1 MCMRRSA
8 NAILMMLM
16 VLTFCSCYRKTE
28 DRNIVLDDSIEEIA
42 DSNECVVNRHYT
54 RNYNFVVDCD
64 SLVLQSQQPEER
76 ISDLPTD
83 SFAVYKHQHLVVADI
98 RVIPDDAE
106 DSVWVQLATD
116 RAMFGWV
123 HEHEMVKKVVPDD
136 PISQFI
142 NTFSDTHIILFLVF
156 LVVISVFYLAR
167 TLRNKNVHIVHF
179 RDIDSFFPMLLC
191 QVVALS
197 ASLYASIQTFA
208 PDMWQHFYYY
218 PTLNPF
224 SVPLLLGIFL
234 SSVWAILI
242 IGLAVVDDV
251 FHRLKFVDASLYLGG
266 VAAICAVNYV
276 IFSVTTLYYIGYLLL
291 AAYLYLSAKRYLA
304 SNDKPYV
311 CGNCGSR
318 IKSKGKCPYCD
329 TMNE

>member
-1 MCMRRSA
+1 MYMRKSA
-8 NAILMMLM
+8 NVILMIIVLLM
-16 VLTFCSCYRKTE
+16 VCSCYRRSE
-28 DRNIVLDDSIEEIA
+28 DRSIVLEDSIEECA
-42 DSNECVVNRHYT
+42 DSNSYVANRHYT

-76 ISDLPTD
+76 VSDLPIDT
-83 SFAVYKHQHLVVADI
+83 FAVYRHQHLVVADI
-98 RVIPDDAE
+98 RVIPEDAV

-116 RAMFGWV
+116 RSMFGWV
-123 HEHEMVKKVVPDD
+123 HEKEMVEKVVPDD

-142 NTFSDTHIILFLVF
+142 NTFSDIHIIIFLVF
-156 LVVISVFYLAR
+156 LVIISAFYLAR
-167 TLRNKNVHIVHF
+167 TLRRKNVHIVHF
-179 RDIDSFFPMLLC
+179 RDIDSIFPMLMC

-197 ASLYASIQTFA
+197 AALYASIQRFV

-224 SVPLLLGIFL
+224 SVPFL
-234 SSVWAILI
+234 IGVFLATVWAMLI
-242 IGLAVVDDV
+242 IGIAVVDDV
-251 FHRLKFVDASLYLGG
+251 LHRLKFVDAILYLGG

-276 IFSVTTLYYIGYLLL
+276 IFSITTLYYIGYLLL
-291 AAYLYLSAKRYLA
+291 AVYLYLSARQYLRN
-304 SNDKPYV
+304 NDKPYI

-318 IKSKGKCPYCD
+318 LKRRGRCPYCG